1 MYLRNCTKINL
12 WWSYYIWT
20 RWIRSSRSFKDQ
32 KAWFLSF
39 FLFFFCYFYTF
50 WPSYDLDFFYLY
62 ISYVFLSLTNDLS
75 LIRYQ
80 NNKVT
85 STRNPT
91 IHIHINKNLWKLLIH
106 YPAFSFFKSHN
117 FVSQV
122 GPDNK
127 MTHARCSKPPN
138 IIQNKILVFIL
149 TTSNIV
155 CSVLN
160 QLCTLLHL
168 FLRENHSFFKN
179 REKE

>member
-1 MYLRNCTKINL
+1 M
-12 WWSYYIWT
+12 
-20 RWIRSSRSFKDQ
+20 
-32 KAWFLSF
+32 
-39 FLFFFCYFYTF
+39 TF
-50 WPSYDLDFFYLY
+50 IYDLHFFYFY
-62 ISYVFLSLTNDLS
+62 ISYVFLLLTNDLS

-160 QLCTLLHL
+160 QMCTPLHL
-168 FLRENHSFFKN
+168 FLGENHFFFKKSRKNSKN
-179 REKE
+179 RQKAKPFKIYRRKWF